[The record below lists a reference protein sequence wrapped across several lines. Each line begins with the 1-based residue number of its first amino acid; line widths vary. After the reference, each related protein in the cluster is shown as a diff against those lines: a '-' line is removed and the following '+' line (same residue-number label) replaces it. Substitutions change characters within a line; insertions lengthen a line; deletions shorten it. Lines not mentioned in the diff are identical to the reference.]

1 MNPDYARYDVSD
13 LEEAQL
19 TQLAGLLDGMQ
30 IPHAVELGVLLVFA
44 TDEVMVD
51 IAIDEVERAAPAT
64 D

>member
-19 TQLAGLLDGMQ
+19 SELAGLLDGME

-44 TDEVMVD
+44 ADELMVD
-51 IAIDEVERAAPAT
+51 IAIDEVERTTSNA

>member
-19 TQLAGLLDGMQ
+19 AQLAGLLDGMQ

-44 TDEVMVD
+44 ADELMVD
-51 IAIDEVERAAPAT
+51 IAIDEVERTTSTA

>member
-19 TQLAGLLDGMQ
+19 TKLAGLLDGMQ

-44 TDEVMVD
+44 ADELMVD
-51 IAIDEVERAAPAT
+51 IAIDEVERTTSAA